1 MAFLVAAILI
11 AVGGRAWMGPS
22 QSIEGTAL
30 SAARLQLLALEA
42 SLPLEDRVNRGKVA
56 IRPGHTVV
64 PEEVAVQALA
74 RLPKPARCSATV
86 VEGALTIECEA
97 VVSDELAR
105 VHARR
110 VQDLDGG
117 VDGRPFVRAGPILV
131 EGGRKSLNVE
141 LEVFK
146 RWYRDYHLPSAISL
160 SMFDPTEDQ
169 AAAGVKARVQL
180 SRTEEVA
187 PDSLPRELKSQF
199 DALRRDRRL
208 GSS

>member
-1 MAFLVAAILI
+1 MFLVAASLI
-11 AVGGRAWMGPS
+11 AIGGRAWMGPS
-22 QSIEGTAL
+22 QSIEGAAL
-30 SAARLQLLALEA
+30 SAARLQLLALHA
-42 SLPLEDRVNRGKVA
+42 SLPLEGRVDRAKVV
-56 IRPGHTVV
+56 IRPGDTAV
-64 PEEVAVQALA
+64 PEEAAVQALA

-86 VEGALTIECEA
+86 VEEALTIECDT

-110 VQDLDGG
+110 VQDFDGG

-131 EGGRKSLNVE
+131 EGRGRSLNVE

-146 RWYRDYHLPSAISL
+146 QWYRDYHLPGAISL
-160 SMFDPTEDQ
+160 NMFDPTEEE
-169 AAAGVKARVQL
+169 AAAGVKVRVRF
-180 SRTEEVA
+180 SRTEEVV
-187 PDSLPRELKSQF
+187 PESVPRDLKHMF